1 MVETMTVDG
10 SAANSSACTAGG
22 GKGAGVRD
30 AGVRDAGV
38 RDAGCLRGGLSV
50 DSVVAG
56 LDVAALKAEIAALS
70 RVDALVV
77 ARRSAVVAELARR
90 DGDVAE
96 QLRKSGNMSGR
107 QARKAAKT
115 AGGLAR
121 LPKTREALER
131 GEIGAGQAEALASR
145 MDKPEQARN
154 VRDNEDALLEKA
166 KCQDVDEFARTMRQE
181 DIDGSPDGGNTH
193 AQRQRQ
199 SRKASMWIDDD
210 TGMHHLFAQFDPVTG
225 ARISTQ
231 LAAMTDQLWQAEHLP
246 GRSRHN
252 KRAVAQRRADALEAL
267 ICQTL
272 AATKNRTTKNGSA
285 SNGKNGSASNGKDGS
300 ASNGKNGSTGSSHS
314 TGGTHGTTTNCTGAS
329 DSATSTTASPPE
341 PPDAPGDTS
350 AGQPNLN
357 SGSTDGPTPTPRRGS
372 AASACQAEACASA
385 ASGTRQHPTPQ
396 PCVSSTPA
404 STSPQS
410 PSGSDT
416 KASKQPGSTSTPT

>member
-22 GKGAGVRD
+22 GKG
-30 AGVRDAGV
+30 AGV

-231 LAAMTDQLWQAEHLP
+231 LAAMTDQLWRAEHLP

-272 AATKNRTTKNGSA
+272 AATKNRTTKN
-285 SNGKNGSASNGKDGS
+285 GS

-372 AASACQAEACASA
+372 AASACQAEAFASA

>member
-1 MVETMTVDG
+1 MVETMTVDC

-22 GKGAGVRD
+22 GTGAG
-30 AGVRDAGV
+30 A
-38 RDAGCLRGGLSV
+38 RDAGCMRGGLSV
-50 DSVVAG
+50 DSAVAG

-285 SNGKNGSASNGKDGS
+285 SNGKNGS
-300 ASNGKNGSTGSSHS
+300 TGSSHS

>member
-38 RDAGCLRGGLSV
+38 QDAGCLCGGLSV

-231 LAAMTDQLWQAEHLP
+231 LAAMTDQLWRAEHLP

-285 SNGKNGSASNGKDGS
+285 SNGKNGS
-300 ASNGKNGSTGSSHS
+300 TGSSHS

-341 PPDAPGDTS
+341 PPDTPGDTS

>member
-22 GKGAGVRD
+22 GKG

-154 VRDNEDALLEKA
+154 VRDNEEK
-166 KCQDVDEFARTMRQE
+166 K
-181 DIDGSPDGGNTH
+181 
-193 AQRQRQ
+193 
-199 SRKASMWIDDD
+199 
-210 TGMHHLFAQFDPVTG
+210 
-225 ARISTQ
+225 
-231 LAAMTDQLWQAEHLP
+231 LP
-246 GRSRHN
+246 LH
-252 KRAVAQRRADALEAL
+252 
-267 ICQTL
+267 
-272 AATKNRTTKNGSA
+272 
-285 SNGKNGSASNGKDGS
+285 
-300 ASNGKNGSTGSSHS
+300 
-314 TGGTHGTTTNCTGAS
+314 
-329 DSATSTTASPPE
+329 
-341 PPDAPGDTS
+341 
-350 AGQPNLN
+350 
-357 SGSTDGPTPTPRRGS
+357 
-372 AASACQAEACASA
+372 
-385 ASGTRQHPTPQ
+385 
-396 PCVSSTPA
+396 
-404 STSPQS
+404 
-410 PSGSDT
+410 
-416 KASKQPGSTSTPT
+416 

>member
-30 AGVRDAGV
+30 AG
-38 RDAGCLRGGLSV
+38 CLCGGLSL

-199 SRKASMWIDDD
+199 SR
-210 TGMHHLFAQFDPVTG
+210 
-225 ARISTQ
+225 
-231 LAAMTDQLWQAEHLP
+231 
-246 GRSRHN
+246 
-252 KRAVAQRRADALEAL
+252 
-267 ICQTL
+267 
-272 AATKNRTTKNGSA
+272 
-285 SNGKNGSASNGKDGS
+285 
-300 ASNGKNGSTGSSHS
+300 
-314 TGGTHGTTTNCTGAS
+314 
-329 DSATSTTASPPE
+329 
-341 PPDAPGDTS
+341 
-350 AGQPNLN
+350 
-357 SGSTDGPTPTPRRGS
+357 
-372 AASACQAEACASA
+372 
-385 ASGTRQHPTPQ
+385 
-396 PCVSSTPA
+396 
-404 STSPQS
+404 
-410 PSGSDT
+410 
-416 KASKQPGSTSTPT
+416 